1 MTNAIITNHNLG
13 INGSGMLYIQLAFII
28 KGEGEEPTITCATSP
43 IFLLNEGESFG
54 SSAAASVIGAILEI
68 ASVNLWEDLTGRAVQ
83 LEIEDGNITK
93 IANILDEDKYI
104 ILKVNEPV
112 AEDVEVTEE

>member
-13 INGSGMLYIQLAFII
+13 INENGMLYIQLAFII
-28 KGEGEEPTITCATSP
+28 KGEGEEPTTTCATLP
-43 IFLLNEGESFG
+43 IFLLSEGETFNN
-54 SSAAASVIGAILEI
+54 SATASVIGTILEI
-68 ASVNLWEDLTGRAVQ
+68 ASANLWEDLTGRAVQ

-93 IANILDEDKYI
+93 IANILDANKNI
-104 ILKVNEPV
+104 TLKVNGLV